1 MNYTVKVKTTSGK
14 VLKEYLYK
22 DGNSADFQV
31 LDNYNEIYDF
41 SKRNSFVLE
50 ESNIKSYVKG
60 PHLEYFH
67 DIPASRGCQR
77 QVEIL
82 GGGFNANTFDYTFY
96 FVQVTEYENADAD
109 LTLKIIQ
116 K

>member
-1 MNYTVKVKTTSGK
+1 MDYTVKIKTTSGK
-14 VLKEYLYK
+14 VLNEYLYK
-22 DGNSADFQV
+22 DGKSEDFQI
-31 LDNYNEIYDF
+31 LDNYNEIYDY
-41 SKRNSFVLE
+41 SKRISFVLE

-77 QVEIL
+77 QVEHL

-96 FVQVTEYENADAD
+96 FVQVTEYENADAENWVRI
-109 LTLKIIQ
+109 K

>member
-1 MNYTVKVKTTSGK
+1 MNYSVKVKTTSGK

-22 DGNSADFQV
+22 DGISADFQV

-60 PHLEYFH
+60 PILEYFH
-67 DIPASRGCQR
+67 DIPAWRGCQR
-77 QVEIL
+77 QVENL
-82 GGGFNANTFDYTFY
+82 GGSFNANTFEYTFY
-96 FVQVTEYENADAD
+96 FVQVTEYENAEYQARINT
-109 LTLKIIQ
+109 LTF
-116 K
+116 